1 MYDDEIKEVNK
12 WFEDEER
19 AYDTDFDGEYYRVS
33 ELEVED
39 FCDFLRELNPDII
52 GIPCM
57 VGKYG
62 IWFTKNDLN
71 KAKHL

>member
-1 MYDDEIKEVNK
+1 MYADEIEEVNK

-19 AYDTDFDGEYYRVS
+19 EYDTSFNGEEYCVS
-33 ELEVED
+33 KSEIDD

-57 VGKYG
+57 VGKNG
-62 IWFTKNDLN
+62 IWFTRYDLN
-71 KAKHL
+71 KANHL

>member
-1 MYDDEIKEVNK
+1 MYTDEIEEVNK

-19 AYDTDFDGEYYRVS
+19 MYDTGFNGEEYYVN
-33 ELEVED
+33 EAEVED

-57 VGKYG
+57 VGKGG
-62 IWFTKNDLN
+62 IWFTRYDLN
-71 KAKHL
+71 KANHL